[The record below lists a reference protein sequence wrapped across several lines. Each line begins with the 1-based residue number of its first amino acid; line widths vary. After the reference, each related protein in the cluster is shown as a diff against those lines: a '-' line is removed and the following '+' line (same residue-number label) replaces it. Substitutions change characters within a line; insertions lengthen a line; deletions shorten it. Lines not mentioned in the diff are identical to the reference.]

1 MLGLIQPFLQV
12 RRSARSA
19 ERGFVSLFNTPLL
32 LRHQGACLVAGL
44 PARTASHS
52 LSVNPEELKLN
63 HQFRRHENAASRP
76 ALYFCTIH
84 DEQYGA

>member
-1 MLGLIQPFLQV
+1 M
-12 RRSARSA
+12 
-19 ERGFVSLFNTPLL
+19 
-32 LRHQGACLVAGL
+32 
-44 PARTASHS
+44 ASHS

>member
-1 MLGLIQPFLQV
+1 M
-12 RRSARSA
+12 
-19 ERGFVSLFNTPLL
+19 
-32 LRHQGACLVAGL
+32 AGL
-44 PARTASHS
+44 PALTASHS

>member
-1 MLGLIQPFLQV
+1 MPGPTNKLSFRFIIPPCYFATK
-12 RRSARSA
+12 ARA
-19 ERGFVSLFNTPLL
+19 EW
-32 LRHQGACLVAGL
+32 QGL

-76 ALYFCTIH
+76 ARYFCRIH